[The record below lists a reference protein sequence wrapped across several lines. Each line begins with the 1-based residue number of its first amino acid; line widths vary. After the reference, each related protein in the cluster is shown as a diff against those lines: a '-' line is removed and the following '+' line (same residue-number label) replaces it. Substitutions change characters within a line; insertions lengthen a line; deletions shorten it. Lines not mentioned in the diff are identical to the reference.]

1 MAPERWARVPVV
13 YFIEREPFM
22 SRHSKSLPK
31 LLSSEFAKLHGIP
44 GQGLDEGQVRMGL
57 KAILVIA
64 GAGKKLSA
72 KTMAWL
78 RDELSDIGTPE
89 AVIDAIAAFDY
100 SNTTLEQI
108 AAPKPLNSIPGGLAR
123 NVLFRAI
130 RTAQV
135 DGYSDAERASVA
147 AAAQKFGIPAKAVK
161 DLEEHAA
168 AWQDVDKQD
177 SPDPAA
183 LQTMRK
189 KRQALLAG

>member
-1 MAPERWARVPVV
+1 M
-13 YFIEREPFM
+13 
-22 SRHSKSLPK
+22 
-31 LLSSEFAKLHGIP
+31 
-44 GQGLDEGQVRMGL
+44 
-57 KAILVIA
+57 
-64 GAGKKLSA
+64 
-72 KTMAWL
+72 
-78 RDELSDIGTPE
+78 
-89 AVIDAIAAFDY
+89 
-100 SNTTLEQI
+100 
-108 AAPKPLNSIPGGLAR
+108 LNSIPGGLAR

-161 DLEEHAA
+161 ELEEHAA

-189 KRQALLAG
+189 KRQALLSA